1 MKRTLYILVGLLVGA
16 LAFGP
21 FSMATDGTNGTS
33 GPAMLDYDTDQ
44 LFDSQHPNHVVVLGG
59 QTATLTGH
67 GTVTLTAYGDPD
79 AKVYAG
85 SNIVLRGTATSTST
99 ALATAVGSGTAT
111 NTGTGSCTSTVTA
124 YGTVTGTSGATAT
137 GSGLTTASGACTA
150 TLTATAAVGGTVT
163 NTSTTTSTVTAS
175 ATSVH
180 SSYFIASKSSGTQ
193 NYLPMWSTPYELTDS
208 PVSWAGGTDPVNVNA
223 DLQCVG
229 SVSAANI
236 LTTPTAY
243 GIPKADDQN
252 KIDDGWLED
261 HYLYG
266 VGGIAFSY
274 KTGTDT
280 VTSTGTVVN
289 TKLNPTISNTST
301 FTATTTSVATHTFR
315 SVNSNLLFGS
325 DSNSVTATETAVTTD
340 VYVFINAKTASATY
354 SIPQSGSS
362 GKLDNG
368 WLNTGTA
375 PAASSMPLAGTNS
388 KIDIGWLPISAN
400 STTLVFKSGQA
411 EALTTNPGDSSTW
424 GYIAFP
430 MSSYWS
436 EYTNWRLI
444 VCWKQSGGTTLT
456 AYLGNGATG
465 AGPLNNSWT
474 SGTMGCDA
482 LDVTSWL
489 SSHTF
494 TNDVAYATV
503 YSGNA
508 TTPVLGGI
516 TLMGYK

>member
-44 LFDSQHPNHVVVLGG
+44 LFDSQDPPHYLVAGS
-59 QTATLTGH
+59 QTMTLTGH
-67 GTVTLTAYGDPD
+67 GTTTLAGAT
-79 AKVYAG
+79 VYAG

-111 NTGTGSCTSTVTA
+111 NTGTDSCTSTVTV

-150 TLTATAAVGGTVT
+150 TLTATGVVGATVT

-175 ATSVH
+175 ATSAF
-180 SSYFIASKSSGTQ
+180 SSYFVASKSSGTQ
-193 NYLPMWSTPYELTDS
+193 DYLPMWSTPYELTDS
-208 PVSWAGGTDPVNVNA
+208 PVSWAGGLDPVNVNA

-243 GIPKADDQN
+243 GIPKADDAN
-252 KIDDGWLED
+252 KIADGWLED

-362 GKLDNG
+362 GKIGSDWLDYATSSATSKIVMSKTDG
-368 WLNTGTA
+368 KIDTSFLPGDGAGRIQAMYTGTN
-375 PAASSMPLAGTNS
+375 AGVVS
-388 KIDIGWLPISAN
+388 
-400 STTLVFKSGQA
+400 
-411 EALTTNPGDSSTW
+411 SSTAW
-424 GYIAFP
+424 TDVATITYSGY
-430 MSSYWS
+430 
-436 EYTNWRLI
+436 
-444 VCWKQSGGTTLT
+444 GGTVMAWGVIRVKET
-456 AYLGNGATG
+456 ASPGGGGCSARIQIDGTTYGTELSHHMNGYNTYGSLSPIAY
-465 AGPLNNSWT
+465 A
-474 SGTMGCDA
+474 SGLSA
-482 LDVTSWL
+482 
-489 SSHTF
+489 SSHT
-494 TNDVAYATV
+494 
-503 YSGNA
+503 
-508 TTPVLGGI
+508 I
-516 TLMGYK
+516 TLQLATMSSTCEIAAGQGFVMAQVISQ